1 MPVASLTAATFTPAR
16 TAPLGSA
23 TRPRMRPPVPWAVSH
38 VGTMREITRR
48 RQTAVERARSDGMKP
63 PNILGRSFCSKAI
76 ACVQPQ
82 PCYNPAR
89 LEKSNAHCQEEKRTA
104 SHRKL
109 ECRSARTMS
118 SSNAEPYLK
127 IGDVA
132 RRVGVSPSVIR
143 SWESVGLT
151 RPRRTE
157 SKYRLYTADDV
168 RLLKRA
174 RFLRKVRGLNAAAI
188 VELLRRE
195 GRARP
200 ALDGSAGAIGTHL
213 RQLRAKRK
221 LSLAQVA
228 QAVNLSVGF
237 LSALERSQMSGSV
250 GTLRKLTRFYKTNIL
265 DFFDA
270 NGASTRQVRPA
281 QRKVLEAGP
290 GVRME
295 LLAWGNTVMEPHLF
309 RVAPEAGSGD
319 SYTHEGEEFL
329 YVLRGELTIM
339 LENEEYRLKAGDSF
353 YFESATPHH
362 WRNPGRA
369 ETWVLWVNTPPTFWV
384 PLPNIRCD
392 ADREGSA

>member
-1 MPVASLTAATFTPAR
+1 MKAS
-16 TAPLGSA
+16 SA
-23 TRPRMRPPVPWAVSH
+23 
-38 VGTMREITRR
+38 
-48 RQTAVERARSDGMKP
+48 K
-63 PNILGRSFCSKAI
+63 
-76 ACVQPQ
+76 
-82 PCYNPAR
+82 
-89 LEKSNAHCQEEKRTA
+89 
-104 SHRKL
+104 
-109 ECRSARTMS
+109 
-118 SSNAEPYLK
+118 PYLK

-143 SWESVGLT
+143 SWESLGLA

-157 SKYRLYTADDV
+157 SRYRLYTADDV
-168 RLLKRA
+168 KLLKRA

-200 ALDGSAGAIGTHL
+200 AADGNAGAIGGHL
-213 RQLRAKRK
+213 RQLRAKRR

-228 QAVNLSVGF
+228 RAVGISVGF

-250 GTLRKLTRFYKTNIL
+250 GTLRKLARFYKTNIL

-270 NGASTRQVRPA
+270 TGASSRQVQPA

-309 RVAPEAGSGD
+309 RIAPEAGSGD
-319 SYTHEGEEFL
+319 SYAHEGEEFL
-329 YVLRGELTIM
+329 YVLRGKLTIT
-339 LENEEYRLKAGDSF
+339 LETEEYRLKTGDSF

-362 WRNPGRA
+362 WKNPGRA
-369 ETWVLWVNTPPTFWV
+369 ETWLLWVNTPPTF
-384 PLPNIRCD
+384 
-392 ADREGSA
+392 

>member
-1 MPVASLTAATFTPAR
+1 
-16 TAPLGSA
+16 
-23 TRPRMRPPVPWAVSH
+23 
-38 VGTMREITRR
+38 
-48 RQTAVERARSDGMKP
+48 
-63 PNILGRSFCSKAI
+63 
-76 ACVQPQ
+76 
-82 PCYNPAR
+82 
-89 LEKSNAHCQEEKRTA
+89 
-104 SHRKL
+104 
-109 ECRSARTMS
+109 MS

-200 ALDGSAGAIGTHL
+200 ALDGSAGAIGMHL

-250 GTLRKLTRFYKTNIL
+250 GTLRKLARFYKTNIL

-270 NGASTRQVRPA
+270 NGASARQVRPA
-281 QRKVLEAGP
+281 QRKVLQAGP

-329 YVLRGELTIM
+329 YVLRGELTIT
-339 LENEEYRLKAGDSF
+339 LEKEEYRLKAGDSF
-353 YFESATPHH
+353 YFESATPHR
-362 WRNPGRA
+362 WKNPGRA
-369 ETWVLWVNTPPTFWV
+369 ETCLLWVNTPPTF
-384 PLPNIRCD
+384 
-392 ADREGSA
+392 

>member
-1 MPVASLTAATFTPAR
+1 MNSP
-16 TAPLGSA
+16 SA
-23 TRPRMRPPVPWAVSH
+23 ET
-38 VGTMREITRR
+38 
-48 RQTAVERARSDGMKP
+48 
-63 PNILGRSFCSKAI
+63 
-76 ACVQPQ
+76 
-82 PCYNPAR
+82 
-89 LEKSNAHCQEEKRTA
+89 
-104 SHRKL
+104 
-109 ECRSARTMS
+109 
-118 SSNAEPYLK
+118 YLK

-143 SWESVGLT
+143 SWESLGLT

-157 SKYRLYTADDV
+157 SKYRLYSSEDV
-168 RLLKRA
+168 KLLKRA

-200 ALDGSAGAIGTHL
+200 AADGNAGAIGSHL
-213 RQLRAKRK
+213 RQLRAKQK

-228 QAVNLSVGF
+228 RAVGISVGF

-250 GTLRKLTRFYKTNIL
+250 GTLRKLARFYKTNIL

-270 NGASTRQVRPA
+270 TGASTRQVRPT

-309 RVAPEAGSGD
+309 RVAPDAGSGD

-329 YVLRGELTIM
+329 YVLRGQLTIT
-339 LENEEYRLKAGDSF
+339 LEDEEYLLKTGDSF

-362 WRNPGRA
+362 WRNPGRT
-369 ETWVLWVNTPPTFWV
+369 ETLLLWVNTPPTF
-384 PLPNIRCD
+384 
-392 ADREGSA
+392 